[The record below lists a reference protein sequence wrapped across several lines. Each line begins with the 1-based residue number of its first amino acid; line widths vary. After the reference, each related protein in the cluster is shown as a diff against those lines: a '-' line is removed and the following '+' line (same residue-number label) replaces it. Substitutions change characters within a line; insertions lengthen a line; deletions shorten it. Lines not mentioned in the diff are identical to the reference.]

1 MRYQSMLTLICEM
14 DWRLFAVAAVM
25 HLVNIVHSAVNMQ
38 PLNDKLAAL
47 VGEGKEA
54 KDEEVG

>member
-1 MRYQSMLTLICEM
+1 MLTLICEM